1 MIFEEKTISTER
13 IYEGKI
19 INLRKDKVEIRDG
32 GTSSREIVEH
42 GGGAVII
49 GVTVDGNI
57 PMVTQYRK
65 AAEKAVLEI
74 PAGRIE
80 KDEDPKE
87 AALRELREETGYT
100 ANKIEHLVSAYSSI
114 GYSTEV
120 LYFYLATDL
129 VPGET
134 EFDRGEAIDIKE
146 FSLDELYEMALKGE
160 IVDQKTMI
168 AIFMAREKLRGDK

>member
-13 IYEGKI
+13 IFEGKI

-32 GTSSREIVEH
+32 GTSYREIVEH

-49 GVTVDGNI
+49 GITVDGNI

-65 AAEKAVLEI
+65 AAENAILEI
-74 PAGRIE
+74 PAGRVE
-80 KDEDPKE
+80 KNEDPMD

-100 ANKIEHLVSAYSSI
+100 ASKIEHLLSAYSSI
-114 GYSTEV
+114 GYSTEM
-120 LYFYLATDL
+120 LHFYLATDL

-146 FSLDELYEMALKGE
+146 YPLDVLYRMALNGE
-160 IVDQKTMI
+160 IIDQKTI
-168 AIFMAREKLRGDK
+168 VAIFMAHEKLSAK